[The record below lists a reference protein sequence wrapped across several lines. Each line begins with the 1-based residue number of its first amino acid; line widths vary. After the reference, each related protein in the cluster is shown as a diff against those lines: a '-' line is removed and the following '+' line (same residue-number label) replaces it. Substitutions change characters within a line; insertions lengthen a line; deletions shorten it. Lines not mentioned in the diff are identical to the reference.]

1 MLDMRPGCECCD
13 RDLPPDSND
22 ARICTFECTFCAACA
37 ERLGRCPNCGGDL
50 VGRPVRPAEL
60 LAKYPAS
67 TKRVFAPKKCV
78 DAMARLLAVLLFA
91 GASSL
96 ALGQEVTV
104 GSTFPYYANV
114 NPTKTQTMIS
124 VIYEANTTG
133 FVTTAT
139 FGWSSTPCPAAV
151 KIKFF
156 RTLGFGY
163 FNYVTER
170 GPFDVTS
177 PFTPA
182 GTVPPVIQTVPLD
195 PPVALQKG
203 DVIGITNLT
212 TCGGPT
218 WSVVGVPLPGVPPTW
233 SYAVDGDVISGVGPG
248 QTIASTY
255 SLYLYATGPSR
266 GLGLLNGRFEVN
278 LSATDPRT
286 GRTTEGTARSVDDT
300 AGYFGLPDFT
310 GNPNIP
316 EITVKMVDATTAPP
330 PFGGAFWFFH
340 SSLTD
345 VTYTLTVTDHQT
357 GRVRTYSSA
366 GSPAFCGGADT
377 NAFPP

>member
-1 MLDMRPGCECCD
+1 MLEMRPGCECCD
-13 RDLPPDSND
+13 RDLPPDSRD

-37 ERLGRCPNCGGDL
+37 ERLGRCPNCGGEL
-50 VGRPVRPAEL
+50 VVRPVRAAEL
-60 LAKYPAS
+60 LTKYPAS
-67 TKRVFAPKKCV
+67 TKRVFAPKKCA
-78 DAMARLLAVLLFA
+78 DAIGRLLVVLFLT

-104 GSTFPYYANV
+104 GSSFPWAANV
-114 NPTKTQTMIS
+114 DPTKTQTMIS
-124 VIYEANTTG
+124 ELFEANTTG
-133 FVTTAT
+133 FVTSAT
-139 FGWSSTPCPAAV
+139 FGWSTAPCPGAV

-156 RTLGFGY
+156 RPLGSGY
-163 FNYVTER
+163 FNFVTER
-170 GPFDVTS
+170 GPFDVTNLPPS
-177 PFTPA
+177 NLLHP
-182 GTVPPVIQTVPLD
+182 TVVQNVALT

-203 DVIGITNLT
+203 DVIAITNVT
-212 TCGGPT
+212 SCGGPT
-218 WSVVGVPLPGVPPTW
+218 WSAYGVPLPGPPPQWTLTV
-233 SYAVDGDVISGVGPG
+233 AGDVNSGVGPANE
-248 QTIASTY
+248 TPSSLA
-255 SLYLYATGPSR
+255 LYLFATGPAS

-278 LSATDPRT
+278 LAATDPRT
-286 GRTTEGTARSVDDT
+286 GRTTTGTARSVDDT

-357 GRVRTYSSA
+357 GRVRTYGSA
-366 GSPAFCGGADT
+366 NSAAFCGGADT

>member
-1 MLDMRPGCECCD
+1 MLDMR
-13 RDLPPDSND
+13 
-22 ARICTFECTFCAACA
+22 IFEAKKCA
-37 ERLGRCPNCGGDL
+37 E
-50 VGRPVRPAEL
+50 
-60 LAKYPAS
+60 
-67 TKRVFAPKKCV
+67 
-78 DAMARLLAVLLFA
+78 AMARLLVVFLLA

-96 ALGQEVTV
+96 AVGQEVTV

-124 VIYEANTTG
+124 VIQEANTTG
-133 FVTTAT
+133 FVTSAT

-163 FNYVTER
+163 FNYLTER

-182 GTVPPVIQTVPLD
+182 GTVPPVVQTVPLD

-203 DVIGITNLT
+203 DVIAITNVT
-212 TCGGPT
+212 ACGGPT
-218 WSVVGVPLPGVPPTW
+218 WSVAAIPLPTLPPPYLTF
-233 SYAVDGDVISGVGPG
+233 AFDGDVNYGIGPAG
-248 QTIASTY
+248 AIPSSY

-266 GLGLLNGRFEVN
+266 GLGLLNGRFEVS

-286 GRTTEGTARSVDDT
+286 GRTTTGTARSVDDT

-310 GNPNIP
+310 ANPDIP

-340 SSLTD
+340 ASLTD

-357 GRVRTYSSA
+357 GRIRTYGSA